1 MWVFAKA
8 WISQSMRIVVTPLAK
23 KQAKTTTGAGP
34 ATVIGTTALP
44 ASGRQDMGW
53 AVPGPVLRRDRAT
66 TGVTEPLEDGTTA
79 QTDVKDVRKRDI
91 AVFNLYH
98 LQLILFKN
106 ASCIDIDIRY

>member
-1 MWVFAKA
+1 
-8 WISQSMRIVVTPLAK
+8 
-23 KQAKTTTGAGP
+23 
-34 ATVIGTTALP
+34 
-44 ASGRQDMGW
+44 MGW

-79 QTDVKDVRKRDI
+79 QTGVKDVRKRDI
-91 AVFNLYH
+91 AVFN

>member
-1 MWVFAKA
+1 M
-8 WISQSMRIVVTPLAK
+8 TPLAK

-66 TGVTEPLEDGTTA
+66 TGAIEQLEDGITA
-79 QTDVKDVRKRDI
+79 RTGVKMLLKYLLVYK
-91 AVFNLYH
+91 L
-98 LQLILFKN
+98 
-106 ASCIDIDIRY
+106 